1 MGNYLTKKFIINH
14 QNRRGGSFT
23 SAFIFLL
30 PFPSVKTM
38 KIDEARKSVKMLND
52 NYRVGRRKT
61 AMRAEIA
68 HFPLK
73 EHEI

>member
-30 PFPSVKTM
+30 PSAKTM

-52 NYRVGRRKT
+52 NYRVGRQKT